1 MFPPGLVEMN
11 VGIDEPGKEME
22 AGGVDYLCGGP
33 IKVRPYRDNSAVHDA
48 DIRGNQLLGCH

>member
-1 MFPPGLVEMN
+1 MFPSGLIEMN

-22 AGGVDYLCGGP
+22 AGGVDHLRSVP
-33 IKVRPYRDNSAVHDA
+33 FKVRPRGDNSPVYDA